1 MKKIYIQE
9 IEKNGQDLNQP
20 GPDKY
25 EPPQTF
31 GKKGIHYTMRPD
43 ISRQESKY
51 KSFMNYCTTVNS
63 IIKKKGML
71 PGPGSYHELEVV
83 GNTRSTRLTS

>member
-43 ISRQESKY
+43 ISRQESKHLLD
-51 KSFMNYCTTVNS
+51 
-63 IIKKKGML
+63 I
-71 PGPGSYHELEVV
+71 HELLYCSEQHHQEERDVA
-83 GNTRSTRLTS
+83 GSWELS